1 MKILKL
7 IKLLSKA
14 AEGKKSIAEGAVG
27 SDSFGFIFRDIAF
40 IKDFFDLSYVSQLCN
55 VGTMRMFLHN
65 FSGDPDAFFKY
76 SDLSFDISCIGSLK
90 TLVPTIKFGMDDL
103 LFEVWML
110 VRTPKGEIFPASFYY
125 GKSRL
130 AIGGWNINTIDLFHN
145 IKFSLPKELN
155 EYINVNPFDFTVEER
170 DHLASSLEFALQG
183 VNSSDFEVTFRDEY
197 GDIFLAIQ
205 EGIPVFKRISDD
217 EYWPIEIIDQ
227 GSWKYL
233 DLFEELIKD
242 QLTLDDKNRLEADLT
257 SLEFRTLRRKLI
269 MKCYD
274 KLIDLAYQQG
284 SRLAF
289 QVLGKLL
296 LNEEI
301 KISDDLRRL
310 ILDNSRWIDERDKL
324 KIKKDRCKRR
334 NNLINFR
341 TKLLKN
347 KEDMIGQ

>member
-1 MKILKL
+1 MKISEL

-14 AEGKKSIAEGAVG
+14 AEGKDSIAEGAVG
-27 SDSFGFIFRDIAF
+27 SNFFGFVFRDVVF
-40 IKDFFDLSYVSQLCN
+40 VEDLLDLGYLSQFCN
-55 VGTMRMFLHN
+55 VGTMPMFLHN

-90 TLVPTIKFGMDDL
+90 TLVPTIKFCMDDL

-110 VRTPKGEIFPASFYY
+110 VRTPKGEVFPASFYY

-130 AIGGWNINTIDLFHN
+130 AIGGWNINTIELFHK
-145 IKFSLPKELN
+145 IKFYLPKELN
-155 EYINVNPFDFTVEER
+155 EFTTVNPFDFTVEER
-170 DHLASSLEFALQG
+170 DHLASSLELALQK
-183 VNSSDFEVTFRDEY
+183 VKPSDFEVTFRDEY

-205 EGIPVFKRISDD
+205 EGIPVFKRIND
-217 EYWPIEIIDQ
+217 EDYWPIEIIDQ
-227 GSWKYL
+227 GSWRYL

-257 SLEFRTLRRKLI
+257 SLEFRTLRKNLI

-296 LNEEI
+296 LNEGI
-301 KISDDLRRL
+301 KIFDDLRRL

-324 KIKKDRCKRR
+324 KMKKDRCKRR

-341 TKLLKN
+341 TRLLKN
-347 KEDMIGQ
+347 KEDMIAQ